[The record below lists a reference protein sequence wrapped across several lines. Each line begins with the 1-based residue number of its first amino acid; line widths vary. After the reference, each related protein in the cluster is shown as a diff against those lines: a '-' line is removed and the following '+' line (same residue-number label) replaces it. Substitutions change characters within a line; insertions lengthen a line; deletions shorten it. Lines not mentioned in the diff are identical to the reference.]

1 MKYTASKDWQKI
13 EVTEGNVL
21 QVHWGKIYVSFATEK
36 PIDRHDGLI
45 ITNGITFNSDSVIWV
60 RTAISEASSNS
71 DFVIQKCSKEILV
84 AL

>member
-1 MKYTASKDWQKI
+1 MKYIASKDWQKI
-13 EVTEGNVL
+13 EVTEGSIL
-21 QVHWGKIYVSFATEK
+21 QVHWGKIYVSFTAEK
-36 PIDRHDGLI
+36 PTDRQDGLI

-60 RTAISEASSNS
+60 RTAINEAGSNS